1 MPELIPWGHT
11 GKRTGI
17 MRWWFLGGTVIIN
30 NNILCSQNQFIFYG
44 HGRKSL
50 KEAARVIC
58 RVSRWR
64 FGATF
69 FFIDRMMARCAK
81 IESRV
86 STTSSG
92 KRKFVTCPSQNH
104 WWFVQERPK
113 ETQAALA
120 SNPREFASVGG
131 FGSTS

>member
-17 MRWWFLGGTVIIN
+17 M
-30 NNILCSQNQFIFYG
+30 
-44 HGRKSL
+44 RKSL

-104 WWFVQERPK
+104 WWWFVQERPK

>member
-1 MPELIPWGHT
+1 MFAESIHFLWPWQEEPE
-11 GKRTGI
+11 R
-17 MRWWFLGGTVIIN
+17 
-30 NNILCSQNQFIFYG
+30 
-44 HGRKSL
+44 
-50 KEAARVIC
+50 
-58 RVSRWR
+58 SRPCHLSGVEMEIWR
-64 FGATF
+64 NF

-104 WWFVQERPK
+104 WWWFVQERPK

-120 SNPREFASVGG
+120 SNPRDFASVGG